1 VRRPKFNWVAG
12 GDADGWKGS
21 SIHDQQPRVGCW
33 ASVLCACI
41 LLTPSEQPRPVA
53 IMLSHMV
60 KEHQAKQ
67 AASHVREICE
77 VNRKEALA
85 ATETFVN
92 MTTNS
97 VSEEVGQVYAAQ
109 KKLEKE
115 VKGLQTNTAHFGKQ
129 TMQWLE
135 MIREFN
141 GSLTVP
147 HRLPVP
153 LLSQHTRRPGP
164 L

>member
-1 VRRPKFNWVAG
+1 
-12 GDADGWKGS
+12 
-21 SIHDQQPRVGCW
+21 
-33 ASVLCACI
+33 
-41 LLTPSEQPRPVA
+41 
-53 IMLSHMV
+53 MLSHMV

-85 ATETFVN
+85 ATETFAN

-141 GSLTVP
+141 GSLTVAP
-147 HRLPVP
+147 PYPP
-153 LLSQHTRRPGP
+153 LYMCSTHAALDLIDS
-164 L
+164 